1 MKKLIFILFAFL
13 AISTAT
19 AQPTSNFKTIKL
31 TAPPTGGSNDDILTI
46 GADKVVKKV
55 AKSSIAPTVNLD
67 PLEFN
72 TTHKT
77 VWNNGKGNIDS
88 NTSFGEYSLSS
99 NTDGFLNTAIGH
111 SSLFS
116 NLNGFVNTAIGHSS
130 LFSNTVGVGN
140 IAIGYS
146 SLFSNLN
153 GNANIA
159 IGNESLKLNTNGVG
173 NLAIGSNSLRL
184 NTNGNQ
190 NIAIGSS
197 SLSGGFMNG
206 DNNIG
211 LGNLAGAYSSI
222 GEYNGNSSIY
232 IGSSTKPLGTDQT
245 NQIVIG
251 HEAIGAGSNTA
262 TLGNTDIVKTVLR
275 GTINTTSM
283 PVYADNA
290 AATAGGLGV
299 GDQYRTSTGQLM
311 VRY

>member
-55 AKSSIAPTVNLD
+55 AKSSLATDISGKENTIDPGTTSQYLRGDKTWAEFPSPNVE

-72 TTHKT
+72 LTNRT
-77 VWNNGKGNIDS
+77 VWNNGKGNLPS
-88 NTSFGEYSLSS
+88 NTSFGEYALPQVTTGGNNTGLGRSALNSVTEGYNNVGIGSLVLDHIITGS
-99 NTDGFLNTAIGH
+99 NNIG
-111 SSLFS
+111 
-116 NLNGFVNTAIGHSS
+116 IG
-130 LFSNTVGVGN
+130 VAV
-140 IAIGYS
+140 GYS
-146 SLFSNLN
+146 MS
-153 GNANIA
+153 
-159 IGNESLKLNTNGVG
+159 
-173 NLAIGSNSLRL
+173 
-184 NTNGNQ
+184 
-190 NIAIGSS
+190 
-197 SLSGGFMNG
+197 G
-206 DNNIG
+206 DNSRNIGIGTSALGSTFRTGNDNIG

-232 IGSSTKPLGTDQT
+232 IGNSTQPLGTDQT

-251 HEAIGAGSNTA
+251 HEAIGAGSNTV
-262 TLGNTDIVKTVLR
+262 TLGNTSIVKTVLR

-290 AATAGGLGV
+290 AATAGGLLV
-299 GDQYRTSTGQLM
+299 GDQYRTSTGVVM

>member
-99 NTDGFLNTAIGH
+99 NTDGFL
-111 SSLFS
+111 
-116 NLNGFVNTAIGHSS
+116 NTAIGHSS